1 MLSASPTPTPESA
14 LAFDGVT
21 KRFRKGAVALDGV
34 SWSIPMGAR
43 TCLLGPNGAGKT
55 TCIRLLEGAL
65 QPTAG
70 TVELLGSSV
79 QGDRYLDARRR
90 TGIVPQGPGMYTD
103 VTVVE
108 YLTLAVRLYG
118 RGRIDRVIELFG
130 LGDQRRKT
138 LSHLSGG
145 FQRRVVLAAAL
156 VSEPELLLLDEPTVG
171 LDPIAAHDVHQF
183 LREAMAGRTAL
194 LCTHNL
200 AEAESLCDDV
210 VILQGGRVLI
220 HAPLAELQQRSRT
233 QVRLAARQ
241 GRDPLLAALQD
252 IVPDA
257 RPAAEEGVV
266 LVPSDNPEA
275 EVPALLRR
283 LLAAG
288 IDVYLCE
295 PTRPTLEDLFLELV
309 QHAR

>member
-1 MLSASPTPTPESA
+1 MLTNGEPSPAPA
-14 LAFDGVT
+14 LAFAGVT
-21 KRFRKGAVALDGV
+21 KRFRRGALALDGV
-34 SWSIPMGAR
+34 TWSIPMGAR

-70 TVELLGSSV
+70 TVELLGCSV
-79 QGDRYLDARRR
+79 QGDRYVDARRR

-118 RGRIDRVIELFG
+118 RGRIDRVIDLFG
-130 LGDQRRKT
+130 LGDQRQKP
-138 LSHLSGG
+138 LSQLSGG

-171 LDPIAAHDVHQF
+171 LDPIAAHDVHEF
-183 LREAMAGRTAL
+183 LREAMVGRTAL

-220 HAPLAELQQRSRT
+220 HAPLAELRRRSRT

-241 GRDPLLAALQD
+241 GRDQLLAALRG
-252 IVPDA
+252 IGVAGA
-257 RPAAEEGVV
+257 RPATEEGVV
-266 LVPSDNPEA
+266 LVPSENPEA

-283 LLAAG
+283 LLASG

-309 QHAR
+309 QHAQ